1 MGTGSVVSEEPP
13 SLSALV
19 PRVVLRAPFV
29 AKELGRLRYL
39 STHAGGAT
47 VAVFDSGV
55 ALRFHGDV
63 RAMAA
68 AFARFAELK
77 TA

>member
-1 MGTGSVVSEEPP
+1 MGTASDVPEEP
-13 SLSALV
+13 SSFSALV

-29 AKELGRLRYL
+29 SKELGPLRYL

-47 VAVFDSGV
+47 IALFDSGV
-55 ALRFHGDV
+55 ALHFHGDI

-68 AFARFAELK
+68 AFVRFAELK
-77 TA
+77 TG

>member
-1 MGTGSVVSEEPP
+1 MGTVTAVSEEDP

-19 PRVVLRAPFV
+19 PRVVLRATFV
-29 AKELGRLRYL
+29 SKELGPLRYL

-47 VAVFDSGV
+47 VALFDGGV
-55 ALRFHGDV
+55 ALHFHGDV

-77 TA
+77 AG